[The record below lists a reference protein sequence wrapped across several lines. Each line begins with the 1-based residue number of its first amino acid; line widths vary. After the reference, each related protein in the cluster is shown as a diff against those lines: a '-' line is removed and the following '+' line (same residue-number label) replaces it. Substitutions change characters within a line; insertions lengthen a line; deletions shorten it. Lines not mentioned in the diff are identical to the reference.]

1 MNSLTFTLT
10 SLPTTLYSRI
20 YNNET
25 DNQTRILVQKIQG
38 ATCSVEDNSRFC
50 CKLRQFHPRTA
61 AKPIFRVSRM
71 KFSGRQFPKDVILQ
85 AVRWYVSYPLSFRM
99 IEEMFAER
107 GMVFDHST
115 INRWVVAY
123 AAKLDDTTNPLPASQ
138 SICKG

>member
-1 MNSLTFTLT
+1 
-10 SLPTTLYSRI
+10 
-20 YNNET
+20 
-25 DNQTRILVQKIQG
+25 
-38 ATCSVEDNSRFC
+38 
-50 CKLRQFHPRTA
+50 
-61 AKPIFRVSRM
+61 M
-71 KFSGRQFPKDVILQ
+71 KFSGRQFSKDVILQ